1 MSGNMKN
8 KLIITSVTLLITAA
22 CTFLS
27 AQNIETAS
35 RRGNIEEMKIC
46 LSKGADPNYKWD
58 KETVLSHA
66 FNDKTLEMPKLLI
79 NTKGIRINEWNLRP
93 APEVTW
99 KFTALMRAVEYPEMV
114 KLLLDKGALID
125 LQDEWLLWDGKPSD
139 HGGNT
144 ALMLSVKDYSETTR
158 ILLDRGAKI
167 NLQNRNGQTA
177 LMLSVSNTETA
188 KMLIDKGANIDI
200 QSKGGET
207 ALMLAAAK
215 HTDVV
220 KLLLDKGANI
230 VLRQTSYK
238 ISPNAMDWAA
248 RNGNIEA
255 AKLIL
260 AKAISL
266 GVKDEILY
274 SAVHWAVT
282 SDQVEMVKYLLDQ
295 GAGIEGN
302 DELGGYTPLMNT
314 SLFEMVDLLVKRG
327 ANVNA
332 KNKFNGTPLHKAV
345 FNFVEDKR
353 REKDCEKILNL
364 LLSKGADIDAQDNNG
379 NTPLLTAVQKI
390 TPTKILI
397 AKGANVNLA
406 NKNKE
411 TPLMLATKGG
421 LVRVVVV
428 MPVIGPFTEACKLLI
443 AKGADVNAQDAFG
456 KTALMHAAG
465 AAHVQ
470 GNNYNAYTEM
480 LAFLIEKGAK
490 LELEDKNG
498 FTALYWAQRFS
509 RTKSAELLLAKGAN
523 AAKKYDRATD
533 KSNVKAGIVG
543 TWESKIIA
551 GNVTV
556 INRVTFNAN
565 WTYSKVMISGGQT
578 IPDGGGYVTYDLIDG
593 RIWLYNKIPTSAVLE
608 YRFEGNALILNGEKY
623 SKVQKK

>member
-1 MSGNMKN
+1 LVSLFVAGGNA
-8 KLIITSVTLLITAA
+8 TLN
-22 CTFLS
+22 

-35 RRGNIEEMKIC
+35 RRGNIEEMKTC

-58 KETVLSHA
+58 KETILSHS

-79 NTKGIRINEWNLRP
+79 NTKGIKINEWNLRP

-99 KFTALMRAVEYPEMV
+99 KFTALMRAVEFPEMV

-125 LQDEWLLWDGKPSD
+125 LQDEWLYWDGKPSN

-144 ALMLSVKDYSETTR
+144 ALMLSVKDYTETTK
-158 ILLDRGAKI
+158 ILLDRGAKL
-167 NLQNRNGQTA
+167 NLQNRNGHTA

-188 KMLIDKGANIDI
+188 KLLIDKGADIDI
-200 QSKGGET
+200 QSIHGET

-215 HTDVV
+215 YTDVV

-230 VLRQTSYK
+230 VLRQSTYK
-238 ISPNAMDWAA
+238 VSPNAMDCAA
-248 RNGNIEA
+248 RHGNIEA

-274 SAVHWAVT
+274 SALHWAVI
-282 SDQVEMVKYLLDQ
+282 SDQLEMAKYLLDQ
-295 GAGIEGN
+295 GANIEGN
-302 DELGGYTPLMNT
+302 DDLGGYTPLMNT
-314 SLFEMVDLLVKRG
+314 SLLEMVDLLVKRG

-332 KNKFNGTPLHKAV
+332 QNKFNYTPLHKAV

-353 REKDCEKILNL
+353 KEKDSEKILNL
-364 LLSKGADIDAQDNNG
+364 LISKGAKFDAQDGNG
-379 NTPLLTAVQKI
+379 NTPLMTAIQKI
-390 TPTKILI
+390 TPAKILI
-397 AKGANVNLA
+397 AKGADVNLP

-411 TPLMLATKGG
+411 TPLMLAAKGG
-421 LVRVVVV
+421 LLKVVLA
-428 MPVIGPFTEACKLLI
+428 MPVTGPFIEACKLLI
-443 AKGADVNAQDAFG
+443 AKGADVNAQDIFG

-465 AAHVQ
+465 AVNAQ
-470 GNNYNAYTEM
+470 GNSYNSYTEM
-480 LAFLIEKGAK
+480 LGFLIEKGAK
-490 LELEDKNG
+490 IDMEDKDG
-498 FTALYWAQRFS
+498 HTALYWAQRFN

-523 AAKKYDRATD
+523 AAKKYDRTTD
-533 KSNVKAGIVG
+533 KSNVKAGIIG
-543 TWESKIIA
+543 TWENKLTAANMTI
-551 GNVTV
+551 

-578 IPDGGGYVTYDLIDG
+578 IPDGGGFVTYDLIDG

-623 SKVQKK
+623 TRVVKK

>member
-1 MSGNMKN
+1 MKKLLFISILALFVTGGNTKI
-8 KLIITSVTLLITAA
+8 L
-22 CTFLS
+22 
-27 AQNIETAS
+27 AQDIETAS
-35 RRGNIEEMKIC
+35 RKGKIEDMKIC

-58 KETVLSHA
+58 KETILSHS

-79 NTKGIRINEWNLRP
+79 NAKGIRINEWNLRP

-125 LQDEWLLWDGKPSD
+125 LQDEWLQWDGKPSD
-139 HGGNT
+139 YGGNT
-144 ALMLSVKDYSETTR
+144 ALMLSVKDYTESAK
-158 ILLDRGAKI
+158 ILVDKGAKLNI
-167 NLQNRNGQTA
+167 QNRNGHTA
-177 LMLSVSNTETA
+177 LMLAVSNTEIA
-188 KMLIDKGANIDI
+188 KLLIDKGASIDI
-200 QSKGGET
+200 QSKAGET
-207 ALMLAAAK
+207 ALMLAAEK

-230 VLRQTSYK
+230 VFRQTSYK

-248 RNGNIEA
+248 RSGNIEA
-255 AKLIL
+255 AKLIM

-266 GVKDEILY
+266 GVKEEILY
-274 SAVHWAVT
+274 SAVHWAVV

-295 GAGIEGN
+295 GGNIEGN

-314 SLFEMVDLLVKRG
+314 SLYDMVELLVKRG

-332 KNKFNGTPLHKAV
+332 KNKFNYTPLHKAV

-353 REKDCEKILNL
+353 KEKDCEKILNL
-364 LLSKGADIDAQDNNG
+364 LISKGAKLDAQDGNG
-379 NTPLLTAVQKI
+379 NTPLMTAIQKI
-390 TPTKILI
+390 APTKILI
-397 AKGANVNLA
+397 AKGADVNLA

-411 TPLMLATKGG
+411 TPLMLAAKGG
-421 LVRVVVV
+421 LLKVVLV
-428 MPVIGPFTEACKLLI
+428 MPVIGPFTEVCKLLI

-465 AAHVQ
+465 AAHAQ
-470 GNNYNAYTEM
+470 GNSYSSYTE
-480 LAFLIEKGAK
+480 LLGFLIEKGAK
-490 LELEDKNG
+490 LETEDKDG
-498 FTALYWAQRFS
+498 HTALYWAQRFN

-523 AAKKYDRATD
+523 AAKKYDRAAD

-543 TWESKIIA
+543 TWENKTIA
-551 GNVTV
+551 GNVSIIT
-556 INRVTFNAN
+556 RVVFNAN

-593 RIWLYNKIPTSAVLE
+593 RIWVYNKIPTSAVFE
-608 YRFEGNALILNGEKY
+608 YRFEGNTLILNGVKY
-623 SKVQKK
+623 TKVQKK